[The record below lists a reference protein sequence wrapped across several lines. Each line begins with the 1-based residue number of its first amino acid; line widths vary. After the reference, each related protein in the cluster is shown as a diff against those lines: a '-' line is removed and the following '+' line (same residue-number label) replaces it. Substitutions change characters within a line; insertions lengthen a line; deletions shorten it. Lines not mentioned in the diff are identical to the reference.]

1 MKKTLTQKQIADY
14 EQLCRDRDSGR
25 LLTPD
30 GLRFICAAYNYDPEA
45 IGQHF
50 LEQLAD
56 MKFAQMM
63 EEVAREEGRKALE
76 ENERLKKD
84 ETFVVPESTYR
95 KCLAI
100 IENMKKEDK

>member
-1 MKKTLTQKQIADY
+1 MKKILTRKQIADY

-30 GLRFICAAYNYDPEA
+30 GLRFVCAAYNYDPEA

-63 EEVAREEGRKALE
+63 EKVAREEGRKALE

-84 ETFVVPESTYR
+84 EIFVVPESTYR

-100 IENMKKEDK
+100 IENMKKEDQ